1 MIAGSQHLHDLHCQ
15 RDEDQLSSFC
25 FTNCDS
31 EVLLTAS
38 DDHVLDD
45 MVDSIVVD
53 AGPSRHDMADFVAM
67 MSQELGSARMGLPPP
82 GLV

>member
-1 MIAGSQHLHDLHCQ
+1 MITGPQYLHHLHCQ

-25 FTNCDS
+25 FRNCDS
-31 EVLLTAS
+31 EVLLTAP

-45 MVDSIVVD
+45 VVD
-53 AGPSRHDMADFVAM
+53 GVVVDTGPSRHDMADFVAM
-67 MSQELGSARMGLPPP
+67 MSQELGSARMGLSP